1 MTILLDVQNLSV
13 AYGTASDGVRA
24 VRDVSFHLEKGEF
37 LGIVGESGSGKSTLG
52 YAIAN
57 LLRPPGQVVGGQV
70 LFNGQDLLQ
79 LSQRELRKLRWA
91 ELSIVMQSGMNALN
105 PVLSIRRQFQD
116 TILSH
121 QSMSRSQM
129 DARTAELLDLVGID
143 ASFMHRFPHEL
154 SGGMKQRV
162 SIALALALN
171 PKLIIFDEPT
181 TALDVVVQRSIVQ
194 NLKSLQREYG
204 FAALF
209 ISHDLGTVLE
219 LADRVAVMYAG
230 AFVEIQKASS
240 ILKSP
245 KHPYTEAL
253 LRCFPD
259 PQSDRLEIVGIP
271 GAPPDLRSPAPGC
284 PFAPRCH
291 HAMDICHQQ
300 SPQVTHLADGTSF
313 ACHATEVDMS
323 GGVSRD

>member
-1 MTILLDVQNLSV
+1 MALLDVENLRV
-13 AYGTASDGVRA
+13 VYGNADDGVVA
-24 VRDVSFHLEKGEF
+24 VRDVSFQLESGEF

-52 YAIAN
+52 YAISR
-57 LLRPPGQVVGGQV
+57 LLRPPGNIAAGTVMFKQT
-70 LFNGQDLLQ
+70 DLLT
-79 LSQRELRKLRWA
+79 LAKKDLRKLRWA

-105 PVLSIRRQFQD
+105 PVLSIRRQFED

-121 QSMSRSQM
+121 TSMSRRDM
-129 DARTAELLDLVGID
+129 EARTRELLNMVQIEDT
-143 ASFMHRFPHEL
+143 FMNRYPHEL

-194 NLKSLQREYG
+194 NLKSLQKKYG

-219 LADRVAVMYAG
+219 IADRVAVMYAG
-230 AFVEIQKASS
+230 EFVEIQAASQ
-240 ILKSP
+240 ILTHP
-245 KHPYTEAL
+245 MHPYTEAL

-259 PQSDRLEIVGIP
+259 PQSEKLEIMGIP
-271 GAPPDLRSPAPGC
+271 GVPPDLKSPPVGC
-284 PFAPRCH
+284 PFAPRCEKVQERCLTQKP
-291 HAMDICHQQ
+291 MY
-300 SPQVTHLADGTSF
+300 ADRGGTGV
-313 ACHATEVDMS
+313 ACHVAGEESTWM
-323 GGVSRD
+323 R

>member
-1 MTILLDVQNLSV
+1 MTLLQVEQLTV
-13 AYGTASDGVRA
+13 AYGSASTGVKA
-24 VRDVSFHLEKGEF
+24 VRNVSFQLEPGEF

-52 YAIAN
+52 YAISN
-57 LLRPPGQVVGGQV
+57 LLRPPGQVVGGRV
-70 LFNGQDLLQ
+70 LFDGRDLLTMSKRALQ
-79 LSQRELRKLRWA
+79 QLRWA

-105 PVLSIRRQFQD
+105 PVLTIKRHFED

-121 QSMSRSQM
+121 QTVSSR
-129 DARTAELLDLVGID
+129 DIEARIRTLLGLVEID
-143 ASFMHRFPHEL
+143 PAFMHRFPHEL

-194 NLKSLQREYG
+194 NLKSLQRQYG

-219 LADRVAVMYAG
+219 IADRVAVMYAG
-230 AFVEIQKASS
+230 EFVEIQSAKTL
-240 ILKSP
+240 LKQP
-245 KHPYTEAL
+245 RHPYTQAL

-259 PQSDRLEIVGIP
+259 PQSEHLEIMGIP
-271 GAPPDLRSPAPGC
+271 GTPPDLKSPPPGC
-284 PFAPRCH
+284 PFEPRCS
-291 HAMDICHQQ
+291 Q
-300 SPQVTHLADGTSF
+300 SIAECRTVQPVYRDHNGTGV
-313 ACHATEVDMS
+313 ACHVADVEIS
-323 GGVSRD
+323 GGTHHE